1 MDMRFTDADLKEMAF
16 DIINQCREEYPDFPL
31 DETVSDMCEAVICA
45 EGFKGRDAQK
55 LREFCGL

>member
-1 MDMRFTDADLKEMAF
+1 MDMRYTDRDLREIAD
-16 DIINQCREEYPDFPL
+16 DIILQCREEYPDVPL

-45 EGFKGRDAQK
+45 EGFKGRDADK